1 MWWAIT
7 CWRFSAPCAFDFTGC
22 ESFFQISYKFV
33 RAAATGWWKRGGH
46 KRLHYHLNAKH
57 TSTHLMKT
65 KLKSIIARLICAAAI
80 TVTSLAQA
88 QFNIPQEP
96 QLGTRFTGTVGTFQ
110 PPLRSVRPT
119 LVVLIHGSTSN
130 PDRGQEPSM
139 FEAGHRPGTL
149 AYSRFY
155 FNFPFA
161 SAVLGVPT
169 TGTLYTRQGAPLT
182 RLLWANSA
190 VDSNNPDN
198 LFAFASNPGMLS
210 SLSRRSTTALGFVN
224 YNGALRV
231 GIQARTVLQQID
243 RLYREYATWAGAD
256 PYLILVGHSKGG
268 LVARYLMSVPT
279 GTVAG
284 ADLTAAEEN
293 ACRFLRDQTKFIVTL
308 GTPHNGSPLADEVML
323 INQELAAMEAPINAL
338 WTMIRSN
345 ASAAGISLPIA
356 APINANLIRDNI
368 GHPSDMVDLSS
379 NMANVFN
386 TGELQPTR
394 MVRSNGVRV
403 PMYCYGGRSP
413 GDQFL
418 ASPRHDAGGQ
428 PPLNTTAG
436 LSAHGLCAL
445 DWALHNIADRDW
457 GTRTTVGAGKSL
469 DLVRRTFSVTQLT
482 PRITPPFFNVVRRFS
497 APFEVFE
504 VPLFGNQFEGMPIY
518 YMRGT
523 GDGETDSDGMVAI
536 SSALAIG
543 LSTTS
548 LEPYDRTQGGQ
559 IYRMYGTAA
568 SPWAFSNH
576 RTLSNASPMGN
587 EVRRLVLNA
596 GPRPS
601 TAALS
606 TF

>member
-1 MWWAIT
+1 
-7 CWRFSAPCAFDFTGC
+7 
-22 ESFFQISYKFV
+22 
-33 RAAATGWWKRGGH
+33 
-46 KRLHYHLNAKH
+46 
-57 TSTHLMKT
+57 MKT
-65 KLKSIIARLICAAAI
+65 KLNQIIARLVCAAALTI
-80 TVTSLAQA
+80 GHIVQA
-88 QFNIPQEP
+88 QVNMPQEP
-96 QLGTRFTGTVGTFQ
+96 LLGTRFTGTVGTFQ
-110 PPLRSVRPT
+110 PPARAVRPT

-130 PDRGQEPSM
+130 PDRGQQPSM

-155 FNFPFA
+155 FNFPFT
-161 SAVLGVPT
+161 SSVLGVPT
-169 TGTLYTRQGAPLT
+169 TGTLFSRQGAPLT
-182 RLLWANSA
+182 RLTWANTL
-190 VDSNNPDN
+190 VDGNNPEH
-198 LFAFASNPGMLS
+198 LFAFASNPRNLS
-210 SLSRRSTTALGFVN
+210 SLMKRSTTAVGFVN

-243 RLYREYATWAGAD
+243 RLYREYASWAGAD

-268 LVARYLMSVPT
+268 LVTRYIMSAPT
-279 GTVAG
+279 GPLAG
-284 ADLTAAEEN
+284 ADFTPAEEN

-308 GTPHNGSPLADEVML
+308 GTPHNGSPLADEVIL
-323 INQELAAMEAPINAL
+323 INQELSTIEAPINAL
-338 WTMIRSN
+338 WTMIRTT
-345 ASAAGISLPIA
+345 SATAGITLPTD
-356 APINANLIRDNI
+356 APINAKFIRDQI
-368 GHPSDMVDLSS
+368 GHPSDMVDLTS

-386 TGELQPTR
+386 TGEMQPTR

-413 GDQFL
+413 GEQFF
-418 ASPRHDAGGQ
+418 ATPRHDAGGQ
-428 PPLNTTAG
+428 SPLNTTAG

-445 DWALHNIADRDW
+445 DWALHNVADRDW
-457 GTRTTVGAGKSL
+457 GTRTSVGTGKSL
-469 DLVRRTFSVTQLT
+469 DLVRRTFSITQLT
-482 PRITPPFFNVVRRFS
+482 PRATPPFFNVVRRFS
-497 APFEVFE
+497 APFEVYA

-543 LSTTS
+543 LSTTT

-568 SPWAFSNH
+568 SPWAFANH
-576 RTLSNASPMGN
+576 RTLSNAAPMGT
-587 EVRRLVLNA
+587 EVRRLVLYA
-596 GPRPS
+596 GPNPS